1 MSKCDVY
8 LHLDKTRFRQLEEIT
23 GEVRVRVN
31 KDCKCKGL
39 VLRASWRTSGKGD
52 VNFGNGSAVTLFQG
66 TWKAGQ
72 QQIYRFSL
80 PTTGGPC
87 TYKGKL
93 ISINWTL
100 KAQADIPWALDPKD
114 KKPFWLDPGPV
125 SNYFAGRSFKRPSS
139 LSESKSRNQ
148 MIMWGTLIASVCF
161 MSGLQHLVHSDF
173 HSIRLL
179 FEAFGFL
186 LGVGVASFQP
196 VRRLLASRKL
206 GKVSVYIPYYVI
218 HPGGV
223 LPVKVTLEGGKGQ
236 VVKNIFAQLKCIE
249 AATYTRSH
257 MGTSSSHR
265 TDESVTVHHT
275 VFSRKFTTS
284 IDGAGRRS
292 MSQGRALQ
300 KDLQVNIP
308 DDAFPSFTFG
318 YNRLTWFLSVQIEIP
333 GWPDWKKTMEIAV
346 LPSRSYKPPATIASR
361 VAPGLLGGAPKSIAA
376 AAVAAAPVAAV
387 ASVAPAASVADA
399 IPALAPLTPG
409 RAPAPLKPG
418 APPAGFSPPAPL
430 ASRVRGEKAGQRFAV
445 AVCRWARPPA
455 EVAQSLASHFG
466 MTAYDLSMQL
476 SGPLPL
482 IVGQDMDAEEAG
494 GLVEI
499 LMEQGHRVITLDMGL
514 VPEPEALITVRD
526 FRLREQGLLVLD
538 ERKVKH
544 ELAWSEVQALIRAV
558 HQDDPKKKR
567 DKDAHS
573 VSLGQK
579 RSDERLADTDQS
591 AREQALYL
599 VPKDA
604 RRTLLF
610 RENRVRYQG
619 LGSRMAQTKQQS
631 FLTLVDILR
640 KLAPEAFFD
649 ERLCRSIYTEGQSAM
664 KAVKKSSG
672 SSDNHASVTDLM
684 VQVLL
689 AAKQQGQL

>member
-1 MSKCDVY
+1 MSKCDIF

-52 VNFGNGSAVTLFQG
+52 ANFGPGSAVTLFQG

-87 TYKGKL
+87 TYEGKL

-100 KAQADIPWALDPKD
+100 WAQADIPWALDPKD

-125 SNYFAGRSFKRPSS
+125 SNYYAGASFKRPSS
-139 LSESKSRNQ
+139 RSESKSRNQ
-148 MIMWGTLIASVCF
+148 QILLGTIIASLCF

-173 HSIRLL
+173 HGIRLL

-186 LGVGVASFQP
+186 LGAGVASFQP

-223 LPVKVTLEGGKGQ
+223 LPVKVTMEGGKGQ
-236 VVKNIFAQLKCIE
+236 VVKNIFAKLKCIE
-249 AATYTRSH
+249 AATYRRRR

-265 TDESVTVHHT
+265 TRESVTVHQT

-284 IDGAGRRS
+284 IDGAGRRA

-318 YNRLTWFLSVQIEIP
+318 YNRLTWQLSVQIEIP

-346 LPSRSYKPPATIASR
+346 LPSRSYKPPSTMASR
-361 VAPGLLGGAPKSIAA
+361 MAPAQKVDTLSD
-376 AAVAAAPVAAV
+376 VEEM
-387 ASVAPAASVADA
+387 ASVAPPV
-399 IPALAPLTPG
+399 
-409 RAPAPLKPG
+409 
-418 APPAGFSPPAPL
+418 GFSPSKPV
-430 ASRVRGEKAGQRFAV
+430 ASRVSGEKAGQRFAV

-455 EVAQSLASHFG
+455 EVAASLASHFG

-482 IVGQDMDAEEAG
+482 IVGQDMDAEAAG

-538 ERKVKH
+538 ERRVKQ
-544 ELAWSEVQALIRAV
+544 ELVWSEIQALIRAV
-558 HQDDPKKKR
+558 HKAAPKAEEESSLSVPIGHRSKGGKIA
-567 DKDAHS
+567 DA
-573 VSLGQK
+573 GQP
-579 RSDERLADTDQS
+579 
-591 AREQALYL
+591 AREQVLYL